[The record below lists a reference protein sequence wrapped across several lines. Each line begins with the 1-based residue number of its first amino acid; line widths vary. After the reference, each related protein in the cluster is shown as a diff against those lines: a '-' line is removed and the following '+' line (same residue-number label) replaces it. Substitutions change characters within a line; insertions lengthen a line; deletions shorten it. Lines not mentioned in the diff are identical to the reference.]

1 MDKSAKFWD
10 RIAKGYSKQP
20 IADEASYQKK
30 LQITHEYLKPDME
43 VLELGCGTGSTA
55 IIHAPY
61 VKHIRA
67 IDISSKMIEIA
78 QGKADKEK
86 IDNITF
92 EILTIDDL
100 NDQEQTLDVVL
111 CLSILHLLENKEEVI
126 ANIHKMLKPGGLF
139 ISSTVCLGD
148 TMRWLKIIAPIGKL
162 LGLMPMVKFFTKDQ
176 LRDCI
181 VDAGF
186 NIDKFWLTGKG
197 KAVCI
202 VAKKQLFNGETS

>member
-1 MDKSAKFWD
+1 MNKSEKFWD
-10 RIAKGYSKQP
+10 RMAKCYSKQA

-30 LQITHEYLKPDME
+30 LQITQECLKPDME

-55 IIHAPY
+55 IIHAPH

-78 QGKADKEK
+78 QGKANKKK

-92 EILTIDDL
+92 ETLTIDDL
-100 NDQEQTLDVVL
+100 NVQEQTIDVVL
-111 CLSILHLLENKEEVI
+111 CLSILHLLDNKEEVI
-126 ANIHKMLKPGGLF
+126 ANIYKMLKPGGLF

-148 TMRWLKIIAPIGKL
+148 TMKWLKIIAPIGKL
-162 LGLMPMVKFFTKDQ
+162 LGLMPMIKFFTKDQ

-186 NIDKFWLTGKG
+186 DIDQFWHPAKG
-197 KAVCI
+197 KAVFI
-202 VAKKQLFNGETS
+202 VAKKRLFNEQTS